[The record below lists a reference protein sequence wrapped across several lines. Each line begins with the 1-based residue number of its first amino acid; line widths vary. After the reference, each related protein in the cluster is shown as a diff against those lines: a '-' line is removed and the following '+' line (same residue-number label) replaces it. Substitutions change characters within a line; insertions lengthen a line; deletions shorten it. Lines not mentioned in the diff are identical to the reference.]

1 MNRGLIE
8 MFTATFLWGSTP
20 IMSILSH
27 LPSGVFVF
35 LRVLFAFPFLL
46 YFAIKKT
53 GFKELLKLRP
63 FWPVLLSGV
72 MLSLNWI
79 FLFWAVNFIS
89 VSTVIVM
96 YYTGP
101 IFTIILSVIFLKE
114 KLTKNLIIAVFLAF
128 LGVLFSV
135 KGEIEINK
143 YVIIALFSGVFYG
156 LLGFF
161 SKLST
166 KYHKAIDVTAWQV
179 FISIFLTF
187 PFLFISHYQLTAQ
200 AVTVSMITGIVHTA
214 IALFLWYD
222 SLNYIKVTTASIIA
236 FSDLFFAI
244 ILAWIVLGQVPNIY
258 QIIGG
263 VLVFFA
269 GFFMS
274 AGEIKKP
281 ARKRF
286 VLEEEREV

>member
-1 MNRGLIE
+1 
-8 MFTATFLWGSTP
+8 
-20 IMSILSH
+20 
-27 LPSGVFVF
+27 
-35 LRVLFAFPFLL
+35 
-46 YFAIKKT
+46 
-53 GFKELLKLRP
+53 
-63 FWPVLLSGV
+63 

-114 KLTKNLIIAVFLAF
+114 KLTKNLIIAVILAF

-135 KGEIEINK
+135 KGEIEINR

-161 SKLST
+161 SKIAT
-166 KYHKAIDVTAWQV
+166 KYHKALDVTTWQV

-200 AVTVSMITGIVHTA
+200 AIIVSMITGVIHTA
-214 IALFLWYD
+214 LALFLWYD

-236 FSDLFFAI
+236 FSNLFFAI
-244 ILAWIVLGQVPNIY
+244 ILAWFILGQMPNIY

-263 VLVFFA
+263 ILVFFA
-269 GFFMS
+269 GVFMS
-274 AGEIKKP
+274 AGEIRKK
-281 ARKRF
+281 K
-286 VLEEEREV
+286 

>member
-1 MNRGLIE
+1 
-8 MFTATFLWGSTP
+8 MFTAAFLWGSTP

-53 GFKELLKLRP
+53 GIKELLKLKP

-89 VSTVIVM
+89 VSTVIIM

-114 KLTKNLIIAVFLAF
+114 KLTRNLIIAVIFAF

-143 YVIIALFSGVFYG
+143 YVVIALFSGIFYG

-161 SKLST
+161 SKIAT
-166 KYHKAIDVTAWQV
+166 KYHKAIDVTLWQV

-187 PFLFISHYQLTAQ
+187 PFLFISHYQLTTQ
-200 AVTVSMITGIVHTA
+200 AVVVSMITGIVHTA
-214 IALFLWYD
+214 LALFLWYD

-244 ILAWIVLGQVPNIY
+244 ILAWLILGQVPNIY

-263 VLVFFA
+263 ILVFFA
-269 GFFMS
+269 GVFMS
-274 AGEIKKP
+274 VGEIKG
-281 ARKRF
+281 RK
-286 VLEEEREV
+286 

>member
-1 MNRGLIE
+1 MKKRGLTE
-8 MFTATFLWGSTP
+8 MFAAAFLWGSTP
-20 IMSILSH
+20 IMSILSE

-35 LRVLFAFPFLL
+35 FRVIFAFPFLF
-46 YFAIKKT
+46 YFAVKKT
-53 GFKELLKLRP
+53 GFKELLKLKP
-63 FWPVLLSGV
+63 FWPILLSGV
-72 MLSLNWI
+72 MLSFNWI

-101 IFTIILSVIFLKE
+101 IFTIILSVMFLKE
-114 KLTKNLIIAVFLAF
+114 KLTINLIIAVILAF

-143 YVIIALFSGVFYG
+143 YVIIALFSGIFYG
-156 LLGFF
+156 FLGFF
-161 SKLST
+161 SKIAT
-166 KYHKAIDVTAWQV
+166 KYHKALDVTAWQV

-187 PFLFISHYQLTAQ
+187 PFLFINHYHISVRAI
-200 AVTVSMITGIVHTA
+200 TVSAITGIVHTA
-214 IALFLWYD
+214 LALFLWYD

-244 ILAWIVLGQVPNIY
+244 ILAWLVLGQVPNIY

-263 VLVFFA
+263 ILVFFA
-269 GFFMS
+269 GVFMS
-274 AGEIKKP
+274 AGEIKGK
-281 ARKRF
+281 K
-286 VLEEEREV
+286 